1 MKAMGLTLEGNP
13 QDVINRIAVILAVSL
28 ILVVVAA
35 LCHDRRQNITE
46 IKRSRPATWVL
57 ALLICSYLLLIPALF
72 ATLFNMTIGAVD
84 ALVLEH
90 ASDSTI
96 EFIYL
101 LGDTGSWLG
110 AVMVAIFALVVPL
123 VKIVLLVLGEFWR
136 CSKDPRRIQVARMC
150 IRFVQIISKWACPD
164 IIAYIFLFYLVRHL
178 NRPPING
185 LFSLDVGF
193 TCYTLFCWGSTIS
206 SLGVHLP
213 ALNEEMKAA
222 SKEPWPLRV
231 LGRKGTA
238 VAMFVIQ
245 LVFVVCFVLGQYWS
259 CLGLRLDQNILA
271 NNGLPQ
277 WQIDV
282 MVNLHVAEHAK
293 ADVTIFQCIDMLLK
307 TQAESFD
314 ANAILSI
321 IMLAVFVLGLTLLDM
336 LVLSVASF
344 QILSSPENSED
355 NRCNLITLTKHL
367 KKLAMLDVLILGI
380 VVVVLSGSVYKKQG
394 LVLSPGWGLLAL
406 GGAELMHYLAYAL
419 VRSFAN
425 AKVMTVTMDVTEDKT
440 APKEVSEMSTTIP
453 SDQDSEKSTDGNVPI

>member
-1 MKAMGLTLEGNP
+1 VKAMGLTLEGNP
-13 QDVINRIAVILAVSL
+13 QDVVNRIAVILTLSL
-28 ILVVVAA
+28 IVVVVAA
-35 LCHDRRQNITE
+35 LCYDRRQHITE
-46 IKRSRPATWVL
+46 IKRRRPAAWVL

-84 ALVLEH
+84 ALVLED

-96 EFIYL
+96 EFIHL

-110 AVMVAIFALVVPL
+110 AVMVAIFAIVVPL

-136 CSKDPRRIQVARMC
+136 CSKDRQRIQVARMC

-213 ALNEEMKAA
+213 ALDEDMKTA
-222 SKEPWPLRV
+222 SKEPWPLR
-231 LGRKGTA
+231 LMGRKGTA

-245 LVFVVCFVLGQYWS
+245 LVFVVCFVLGMSWS

-271 NNGLPQ
+271 NNGIPQ

-321 IMLAVFVLGLTLLDM
+321 VMLAVFVLGLTLLDM
-336 LVLSVASF
+336 LVLSVTAL
-344 QILSSPENSED
+344 QILSRPENSED

-380 VVVVLSGSVYKKQG
+380 VVVVLSGSVYRKQG
-394 LVLSPGWGLLAL
+394 LLLSPGWGLLAL
-406 GGAELMHYLAYAL
+406 GGAELMHYLAYGL

-425 AKVMTVTMDVTEDKT
+425 APAAQVPVTMAAT
-440 APKEVSEMSTTIP
+440 KEASEMSTTTP
-453 SDQDSEKSTDGNVPI
+453 SDKDSEQSIDGTVAI